1 MTDGIHRETLL
12 TIMPVV
18 TLSMPTWIWV
28 LAAVWLT
35 ESIWKVQG
43 LSQDG
48 CSLWHVRS
56 TKNAKCEPGSNL
68 DGRIQFDESKQL
80 IMVSRGLCVTWDE
93 ESQRAEASYCLFIP
107 CKADHTKRSYTI
119 PTNISGAEL
128 NQRTCGGYHRRDI
141 HCQKCIDGHGPAL
154 FYDGVMC
161 ADCSKHRH
169 FWILNLLFQLS
180 CVAITYLVVILLQ
193 IKGTS
198 CPFNITI
205 TYSQLSVNIL
215 MISSRLHNKL
225 VCRFGQKFAVM
236 VLTIFGVLNL
246 DFFNF
251 LIPPLCIHPSA
262 RPIDVLLLDYVIAI
276 SPFIF
281 TVFCYLC
288 ITLHD
293 RNCHNGVLYF
303 LSSPLKRCFQLHTNW
318 NPKETILN
326 TFATFLLCGYTK
338 LLFVSVNLLVG
349 VRSYNS
355 LGEAVPNST
364 VLLYDPTIRFLHSKH
379 IPYVVVALSIIF
391 TFILVPPLLLLLYP
405 TRIFRKCLQYCGF
418 QNWGILHMVMDIYQ
432 GWYKD
437 GTEGMGDYRPFSALY
452 MLLRIG
458 IGCTFIV
465 ILYTDNDG
473 VRLDHIFGIIHILLG
488 LFYYTA
494 RPYKKKWMN
503 NADGFLLVFTG
514 VILLLTDYHG
524 HAYILVAIIASAVL
538 ALVYLYAMCK
548 CLRIFC
554 KLSLQQTSVHQ

>member
-1 MTDGIHRETLL
+1 M
-12 TIMPVV
+12 
-18 TLSMPTWIWV
+18 
-28 LAAVWLT
+28 LATAWFT
-35 ESIWKVQG
+35 KSIQIANG
-43 LSQDG
+43 LNRDG
-48 CSLWHVRS
+48 CSLWHIR
-56 TKNAKCEPGSNL
+56 NQNGRCEPGSSL

-80 IMVSRGLCVTWDE
+80 IIVNSSLCMTWNKE
-93 ESQRAEASYCLFIP
+93 AQSAEASYCLLIP
-107 CKADHTKRSYTI
+107 CKLDHITRSYSI
-119 PTNISGAEL
+119 PTNDSGTDL
-128 NQRTCGGYHRRDI
+128 NRRTCEGYHRKDL
-141 HCQKCIDGHGPAL
+141 HCQKCVDGYGPAV
-154 FYDGVMC
+154 FYDGVTC
-161 ADCSKHRH
+161 ANCSKHRNL
-169 FWILNLLFQLS
+169 WILNLLFQLIS
-180 CVAITYLVVILLQ
+180 VAFTYLVVILLQ

-198 CPFNITI
+198 CPLNITI

-246 DFFNF
+246 DFFRF
-251 LIPPLCIHPSA
+251 LIPPLCVHPSA

-288 ITLHD
+288 VILHD
-293 RNCHNGVLYF
+293 RNCHNGVVTF
-303 LSSPLKRCFQLHTNW
+303 LSSPIKRCFQPHTNW

-349 VRSYNS
+349 VHSYNS
-355 LGEAVPNST
+355 LGKVVPNST
-364 VLLYDPTIRFLHSKH
+364 VLLYDPTIRFFHSKH
-379 IPYVVVALSIIF
+379 IPYVALALSIIMIF
-391 TFILVPPLLLLLYP
+391 VVLPPLLLLLYP
-405 TRIFRKCLQYCGF
+405 TRIFRKCLQHCGF
-418 QNWGILHMVMDIYQ
+418 QNWGVLHMVMDIFQ
-432 GWYKD
+432 GWYKN

-452 MLLRIG
+452 MLLRVG

-473 VRLDHIFGIIHILLG
+473 VRVDHIFGILHVFLG
-488 LFYYTA
+488 IFYFTA

-524 HAYILVAIIASAVL
+524 HVYIVVAIIASAVL
-538 ALVYLYAMCK
+538 SIVYLYAICK
-548 CLRIFC
+548 CLKLFC
-554 KLSLQQTSVHQ
+554 KLSFR

>member
-1 MTDGIHRETLL
+1 MLIV
-12 TIMPVV
+12 ISSV
-18 TLSMPTWIWV
+18 PTWVWI
-28 LAAVWLT
+28 LAAAWFT
-35 ESIWKVQG
+35 KSIWRVNG
-43 LSQDG
+43 LNRDG
-48 CSLWHVRS
+48 CSLWHVQ
-56 TKNAKCEPGSNL
+56 NHNGKCEPGSDL
-68 DGRIQFDESKQL
+68 RGRLKFDESKQL
-80 IMVSRGLCVTWDE
+80 ITVSRGLCMTWNE
-93 ESQRAEASYCLFIP
+93 ESQSAEASYCLFIP
-107 CKADHTKRSYTI
+107 CKTDHMRSYAI
-119 PTNISGAEL
+119 PTNLSGAEL
-128 NQRTCGGYHRRDI
+128 NHRTCGGYHRQDH
-141 HCQKCIDGHGPAL
+141 HCQKCVDGYGPAV
-154 FYDGVMC
+154 FYDGVTC

-169 FWILNLLFQLS
+169 LWILNLLFQLT

-198 CPFNITI
+198 CPLNITI

-246 DFFNF
+246 DFFHF
-251 LIPPLCIHPSA
+251 LIPPLCINPSA

-288 ITLHD
+288 VVLHD
-293 RNCHNGVLYF
+293 RNCHNGIL
-303 LSSPLKRCFQLHTNW
+303 PLKRCFQPHTNW

-349 VRSYNS
+349 VHSYNS
-355 LGEAVPNST
+355 LGEVVLNST
-364 VLLYDPTIRFLHSKH
+364 ILLYDPTIRFFHSTH
-379 IPYVVVALSIIF
+379 IPYIVLSLSIMLI
-391 TFILVPPLLLLLYP
+391 FILIPPLLLLLYP

-418 QNWGILHMVMDIYQ
+418 QNWGILHMVMDIFQ
-432 GWYKD
+432 GWYKN

-488 LFYYTA
+488 LFYFTA

-524 HAYILVAIIASAVL
+524 HAYIIVAIIASAVL
-538 ALVYLYAMCK
+538 VLVYLYAVYI
-548 CLRIFC
+548 CLRLFC
-554 KLSLQQTSVHQ
+554 KLSLQ